1 MNWPFVVGGGFD
13 AEAASIHYENGAGAT
28 GKAYTKQ
35 VNAYDVLGRPTSTS
49 LVLPSDDPLVTSEAI
64 AATTTYE
71 TTYRLDGTVNTAK
84 EPAAGGLAAETL
96 THRYNSAG
104 LPSELSGASGYLLA
118 ADYTAL
124 GQVAQLQLGTSS
136 ASGTKRVFLTN
147 TYEKGTGRLTEAAV
161 DDQTRGPV
169 QDLTYSYDQAG
180 NVTAITDSAN
190 VGTGTDTQCFTYDA
204 YRRLT
209 EAWTPK
215 TADCSTSGRTKANL
229 GGPAPYWT
237 SYTYTA
243 SGQRKTEKRNTGT
256 PVTRTYCYDTARPH
270 ALTATTTTGTCTGLT
285 EQYRYDDTGN
295 AEHRVKSVESTATQT
310 LDWNAEGKLTR
321 LTDDEAATATSYLY
335 DADGELLIRRDN
347 ATDGETV
354 LYLGATE
361 VHLKTGKKWA
371 NRYYSV
377 AGATVALRTNESGV
391 EKLSFL
397 ASDHHGTSSIAIS
410 GDSNQTLSKRYS
422 TPFGA
427 SRGGATGVWPD
438 DKAFL
443 GMSTD
448 TETGLTHIGARE
460 YDPSAGQFISVDPLL
475 QLDLHQTLNGY
486 SYGMQNPATFSDPD
500 GRRIACGPGHDVPCP
515 KNDSNGDGVVNP
527 GKSNTNVPPPSP
539 ITWKDEGNSK
549 TDLDDDGLVNLLPG
563 VYVPAEWSGTG
574 KFIEHFYSHLESL
587 TIYGI
592 DFYAEHQDVA
602 YVLSDI
608 NKALLNACDATGCPS
623 KKELFYNWAGSNVI
637 AGMSEG
643 GVGGR
648 ASTGTGSRGN
658 RGTSEGCKCFLAG
671 IDVLMADGDT
681 RDIEDIEVG
690 DEVLAADGDT
700 VVVMGNSPF
709 IQHART
715 YNLTVEGLHT
725 YYVLAGDSPVLV
737 HNASCAAGG
746 LPNMNGKTLDEA
758 RAELEGK
765 GFTLHSES
773 ESGYIRYRHEDGSEV
788 YIRPDGEVMM
798 LAPKTRPSSGQGKS
812 FHPRLDPR
820 GNVTQHHDPKVE
832 MVRR

>member
-1 MNWPFVVGGGFD
+1 MVGGGFD

-180 NVTAITDSAN
+180 NVTAATDSAI
-190 VGTGTDTQCFTYDA
+190 VGTGTDNQCFAYDA

-397 ASDHHGTSSIAIS
+397 ASDPTA
-410 GDSNQTLSKRYS
+410 
-422 TPFGA
+422 P
-427 SRGGATGVWPD
+427 
-438 DKAFL
+438 
-443 GMSTD
+443 
-448 TETGLTHIGARE
+448 ARS
-460 YDPSAGQFISVDPLL
+460 PS
-475 QLDLHQTLNGY
+475 
-486 SYGMQNPATFSDPD
+486 PATP
-500 GRRIACGPGHDVPCP
+500 
-515 KNDSNGDGVVNP
+515 
-527 GKSNTNVPPPSP
+527 
-539 ITWKDEGNSK
+539 
-549 TDLDDDGLVNLLPG
+549 
-563 VYVPAEWSGTG
+563 
-574 KFIEHFYSHLESL
+574 
-587 TIYGI
+587 
-592 DFYAEHQDVA
+592 
-602 YVLSDI
+602 
-608 NKALLNACDATGCPS
+608 
-623 KKELFYNWAGSNVI
+623 
-637 AGMSEG
+637 
-643 GVGGR
+643 
-648 ASTGTGSRGN
+648 
-658 RGTSEGCKCFLAG
+658 
-671 IDVLMADGDT
+671 
-681 RDIEDIEVG
+681 
-690 DEVLAADGDT
+690 
-700 VVVMGNSPF
+700 
-709 IQHART
+709 
-715 YNLTVEGLHT
+715 
-725 YYVLAGDSPVLV
+725 
-737 HNASCAAGG
+737 
-746 LPNMNGKTLDEA
+746 
-758 RAELEGK
+758 
-765 GFTLHSES
+765 
-773 ESGYIRYRHEDGSEV
+773 
-788 YIRPDGEVMM
+788 
-798 LAPKTRPSSGQGKS
+798 TRP
-812 FHPRLDPR
+812 
-820 GNVTQHHDPKVE
+820 
-832 MVRR
+832 